1 MGRPDEPWGDGAVSG
16 LKLERRKDGLYKFR
30 KDMVKAK
37 EKLAKT
43 TEKVKKKAAK
53 GK

>member
-1 MGRPDEPWGDGAVSG
+1 MSG

-30 KDMVKAK
+30 KDMVKAR
-37 EKLAKT
+37 EKSAKDA
-43 TEKVKKKAAK
+43 EKAKKKAAK